1 MSKESHVHVQRSP
14 MLYAE
19 SQFNY
24 NTGMRGNVGN
34 FWREMTNEQFYEK
47 IDKNG
52 QLSDFS
58 GFSSR

>member
-34 FWREMTNEQFYEK
+34 F
-47 IDKNG
+47 
-52 QLSDFS
+52 
-58 GFSSR
+58 

>member
-34 FWREMTNEQFYEK
+34 FWTKMVNFQTFQ
-47 IDKNG
+47 
-52 QLSDFS
+52 